1 LSSLLESLTICT
13 EITLSVQILE
23 FIPKSLIRVNFLIN
37 FKKLDSYIAVDIL
50 SITQKLLSLLESLTI
65 HTEITLSVQILE
77 FIQKS
82 LSRIKSLINLKKL
95 DSYIN
100 VDLLSITQKLS
111 SLLMRVIICSK
122 ITLSDQ
128 ILEFILK
135 CSSKVNL

>member
-1 LSSLLESLTICT
+1 MSSLLESLTICT